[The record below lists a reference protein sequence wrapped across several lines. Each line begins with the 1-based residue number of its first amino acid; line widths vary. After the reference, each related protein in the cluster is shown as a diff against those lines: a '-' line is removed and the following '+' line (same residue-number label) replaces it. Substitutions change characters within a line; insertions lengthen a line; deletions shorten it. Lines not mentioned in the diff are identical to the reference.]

1 MMAELYCLVDLSRC
15 VLAQTWGWDV
25 VQSPW
30 RAIWPVRRND
40 YPLPFADYMY
50 MKGIKM
56 WNLLE
61 TCLTSTVSCC
71 ICVSG
76 IEKAKS
82 R

>member
-1 MMAELYCLVDLSRC
+1 MMTELYCLVDLSRC
-15 VLAQTWGWDV
+15 VLAQTRGWDV
-25 VQSPW
+25 VEFPW
-30 RAIWPVRRND
+30 RAIWPGRRND
-40 YPLPFADYMY
+40 YPLSFADYMN
-50 MKGIKM
+50 GIKM

-76 IEKAKS
+76 IEKATS